1 MAKKRKRRSLGKA
14 GCTTVIFKRDKKGGK
29 KLPKSKWK
37 RVTFCR

>member
-1 MAKKRKRRSLGKA
+1 MAKKRKRRSLGRA
-14 GCTTVIFKRDKKGGK
+14 CTTVIFKREKRGGK